1 MFHNV
6 QMVPTQLQKSP
17 CWIGK
22 PTMSLSFIVFGA
34 QRGYQPVFIVWFSI
48 CLSLILTGL
57 FVTGNQLLDLVIY
70 NKDYNNEK
78 SITLLWW
85 MQKK

>member
-22 PTMSLSFIVFGA
+22 PSMNLCFIVFGV
-34 QRGYQPVFIVWFSI
+34 QTGYIKPVFIV
-48 CLSLILTGL
+48 
-57 FVTGNQLLDLVIY
+57 
-70 NKDYNNEK
+70 
-78 SITLLWW
+78 
-85 MQKK
+85 